1 MSVRDGMI
9 TDFRSVFPTDP
20 VSRAVDP
27 LAGFQQDLPVPWDDE
42 RPLGVPTHGDVLRQE
57 EAMRRDFDTCEEER
71 ADDHAAQG

>member
-27 LAGFQQDLPVPWDDE
+27 LAGFQQDFPVMDDE
-42 RPLGVPTHGDVLRQE
+42 RLLGVPTHGDVLRQE
-57 EAMRRDFDTCEEER
+57 EAMRRDFDTCVEER